1 MEPHL
6 SGKDKQMFYKY
17 LDKATHYFEF
27 GSGGSTYQ
35 ASLRPNIK
43 HIITVESDKHWL
55 DKLKTIIP
63 VEIQSKRITF
73 ILNDMDTLPNN
84 WGNPGPKATVEQKKS
99 YSEHIRSLP
108 TLIKEDPL
116 NTKIREFLIFI
127 DGRFRVACCLKSHAI
142 ENATVIF
149 DDFLDRPQYHVVLNY
164 FDVVEKTTDKRMVVL
179 RKKTNTLVPPEL
191 IAKYELIHG

>member
-6 SGKDKQMFYKY
+6 SGKDKLMFYKY

-43 HIITVESDKHWL
+43 HIITVESDKRWL

-63 VEIQSKRITF
+63 VETQSKRITF

-99 YSEHIRSLP
+99 YSEHIRSPDHGIYLKP
-108 TLIKEDPL
+108 G
-116 NTKIREFLIFI
+116 EFLIFI

-142 ENATVIF
+142 ENATIIF

-164 FDVVEKTTDKRMVVL
+164 FDMVEKTTDNRMVVL
-179 RKKTNTLVPPEL
+179 RKKTNTVVPHEL